1 MQSSVVD
8 WNTAYCTTQSF
19 AWQRTCEV
27 NNAHEVLTQVV
38 TVVVRWHT
46 VALPTALQNPISR
59 NDAIRF
65 LQRATFGARPADVD
79 RLVTIGVDAWFTE
92 QFNTPVGTNN
102 YDRWFRPVDPHYTH
116 APTIWEGMFAG
127 QDQLRKRVAYALSQ
141 ILVVSR
147 YELDTS
153 DVLAYADVLEAGAF
167 GTFRNLL
174 EKVTLTSVM
183 GQYLTYQYNRRAS
196 GSRLPDEN
204 YAREIMQLF
213 SIGLWQLD
221 SGGVRK
227 VQNGQPIPSYDQNDI
242 LGLARVFTGW
252 GPTVDDKPERSR
264 QPMIPLLPA
273 AEWHEPGTK
282 VFLGVTIPVNTNI
295 TDSLR
300 IALDTLA
307 NHPNTAP
314 FICKQLIQRLVTSNP
329 SSAYVTRVTSVWAS
343 DSNGQRGNLFSVVK
357 AILTDADAWVA
368 SPTGKFGKLREPVLR
383 FTTVTR
389 ALGIRSTGGWP
400 IDDTENAADE
410 LAQQP
415 YLSPSVFNF
424 YRPGYVPPQSDV
436 SANNMVGPEFQIAD
450 ETSCIGWVNFL
461 SRYLRQPNSA
471 LSYTA
476 TTAGNA
482 ESLLPLAANPTA
494 LVDEVGVRLCAG
506 RMTSQVRTIA
516 ITTVTSMPYSTTNV
530 GQQQERVLAAALLIA
545 ASTDFL
551 YER

>member
-1 MQSSVVD
+1 MA
-8 WNTAYCTTQSF
+8 TG
-19 AWQRTCEV
+19 
-27 NNAHEVLTQVV
+27 
-38 TVVVRWHT
+38 
-46 VALPTALQNPISR
+46 LPTVLPAAVPAPFTP

-65 LQRATFGARPADVD
+65 LQRATFGPRPADVD
-79 RLVTIGVDAWFTE
+79 HLLDIGVDAWFTE
-92 QFNTPVGTNN
+92 QLAMPIGTNN
-102 YDRWFRPVDPHYTH
+102 YDRWIQPTDPHYTH

-167 GTFRNLL
+167 GTYRELL
-174 EKVTLTSVM
+174 ERVTLTSVM

-221 SGGVRK
+221 AAGNRRLS
-227 VQNGQPIPSYDQNDI
+227 NGQPIPSYDQNDI

-252 GPTVDDKPERSR
+252 GPTVDAKPERSR
-264 QPMIPLLPA
+264 LPMIPLMPSDQ
-273 AEWHEPGTK
+273 WHESGAKT
-282 VFLGVTIPVNTNI
+282 FLGVTIPANTNI
-295 TDSLR
+295 TDSLE

-307 NHPNTAP
+307 YHPNTAP

-329 SSAYVTRVTSVWAS
+329 SAAYVTRVTNVWAN
-343 DSNGQRGNLFSVVK
+343 DGADTVGNLFAVVK
-357 AILTDADAWVA
+357 AILTDSEGWQA
-368 SPTGKFGKLREPVLR
+368 SPSGRVGKLREPVLR

-389 ALGIRSTGGWP
+389 ALGITATAGWP
-400 IDDTENAADE
+400 IDDTENAASE

-424 YRPGYVPPQSDV
+424 YRPGYVPPQTDM
-436 SANNMVGPEFQIAD
+436 SASGMVGPEFQIAD
-450 ETSCIGWVNFL
+450 ETSCIGWVNFV
-461 SRYLRQPNSA
+461 SQFLRRPRGGS
-471 LSYTA
+471 STTFTA
-476 TTAGNA
+476 TTVGHA
-482 ESLLPLAANPTA
+482 ESLLPIAGDPAA
-494 LVDEVGVRLCAG
+494 LVDEMNVRLCAG
-506 RMTSQVRTIA
+506 RLSTAARTIA
-516 ITTVTSMPYSTTNV
+516 VDTVTRMPYGTTNV
-530 GQQQERVLAAALLIA
+530 GQQQERVLAAAILVA